1 SREHDALIFIRRNFA
16 FPRRVAPELYMK
28 PSPRK
33 QRARGMPGARCTRSL
48 VCSVLVAH
56 ECSHHGRTGTPGIP
70 ARNGFNGFLRAL
82 PGDRA
87 CLSPSSAVLLADL
100 TPASRRQDHT
110 TSPSAATSFVR
121 APLARPTLPR
131 PPHPA
136 PTFVT
141 MANAPPRDGTAPVL
155 NLIWVCGEAEY
166 FCKGGWTPNSLIC
179 PSGKSA
185 RVPAALFD
193 DSPRRNRGH
202 QQRDQHIVAGQRQ
215 AEKAPLHFVAAD
227 HFYRVEALQQVSGA
241 AEIADRAGA
250 VGRPLPK
257 MPFDAGVIGAEPGIA
272 ECGGCENCEA
282 RDQHRAR
289 GIPRRGERHQRAER
303 D

>member
-1 SREHDALIFIRRNFA
+1 MFTI
-16 FPRRVAPELYMK
+16 PRRDAPELCLNDA
-28 PSPRK
+28 PLEN
-33 QRARGMPGARCTRSL
+33 RGRG
-48 VCSVLVAH
+48 
-56 ECSHHGRTGTPGIP
+56 ECRVPAARTGTPGIP

-87 CLSPSSAVLLADL
+87 CLSPSPALMGADL

-121 APLARPTLPR
+121 APLARPPLPR

-179 PSGKSA
+179 PSGK
-185 RVPAALFD
+185 
-193 DSPRRNRGH
+193 
-202 QQRDQHIVAGQRQ
+202 
-215 AEKAPLHFVAAD
+215 
-227 HFYRVEALQQVSGA
+227 
-241 AEIADRAGA
+241 
-250 VGRPLPK
+250 
-257 MPFDAGVIGAEPGIA
+257 
-272 ECGGCENCEA
+272 
-282 RDQHRAR
+282 
-289 GIPRRGERHQRAER
+289 
-303 D
+303 